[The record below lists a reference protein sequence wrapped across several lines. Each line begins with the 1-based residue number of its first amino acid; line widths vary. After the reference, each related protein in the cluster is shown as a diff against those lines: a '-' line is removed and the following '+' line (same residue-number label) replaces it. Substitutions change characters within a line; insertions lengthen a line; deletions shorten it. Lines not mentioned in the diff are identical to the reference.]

1 MGLRKV
7 KKRAVWRV
15 KKLNLSK
22 AEKNLLIPINK
33 RGERDLL
40 SQKGVLEIP
49 YAANEKTQEKI
60 LTLAGNPTEKLS

>member
-1 MGLRKV
+1 M
-7 KKRAVWRV
+7 
-15 KKLNLSK
+15 NLSK

-33 RGERDLL
+33 REERDLL